1 MRAVR
6 RLVTVE
12 EVRSALR
19 DARAAERRVGFVP
32 TMGALHAG
40 HLALVRASLAACDVT
55 VVSIFVNP
63 AQFGPGMDL
72 ERYPRD
78 LAGDEALLAPLGVD
92 FTFAPA
98 IKEVYPPGFA
108 TWVEVEGLTELL
120 DGASRPGYFR
130 GVCTV
135 VAKLFQIVRP
145 DVAFFGQKDI
155 QQAVVIRRL
164 ARDLDLPIE
173 VRIEE
178 TVRAPDGLALSSRN
192 AYLSPADRELAP
204 ALYRSLAAAR
214 EMFAG
219 GERDARA
226 LVARARAELAR
237 TPELAVD
244 YVDLVSL
251 SAMRR
256 LERVEEPAAL
266 AAAVLLRGT
275 RLIDNLLLVPPGSG
289 APAARAGRTR

>member
-1 MRAVR
+1 VRAVR

-19 DARAAERRVGFVP
+19 AARAGGRRVGFVP

-40 HLALVRASLAACDVT
+40 HLALVRASLAECDVT

-78 LAGDEALLAPLGVD
+78 LAGDEAQLAPLGVD

-98 IKEVYPPGFA
+98 VGEMYPPGFA
-108 TWVEVEGLTELL
+108 TWVEVEGLTDLL

-130 GVCTV
+130 GICTV
-135 VAKLFQIVRP
+135 VSKLFQIVQP
-145 DVAFFGQKDI
+145 DAAFFGQKDI

-164 ARDLDLPIE
+164 ARDLDLSID

-192 AYLSPADRELAP
+192 AYLAPADRALAP
-204 ALYRSLAAAR
+204 ALYRALADAR
-214 EMFAG
+214 ALFEA

-226 LVARARAELAR
+226 LVARARAGLAR

-244 YVDLVSL
+244 YVELVALAS
-251 SAMRR
+251 MQR
-256 LERVEEPAAL
+256 LERVDEPACL

-275 RLIDNLLLVPPGSG
+275 RLIDNLLLLPPGTQAPGMRG
-289 APAARAGRTR
+289 AGAR